1 MKRWEERASCE
12 PAAGARGPCGA
23 LAPTRHINNTCWARA
38 GTAIIKY
45 FSTLKLN
52 YTLNVNEMGQFVL
65 FE

>member
-12 PAAGARGPCGA
+12 PAAGGA
-23 LAPTRHINNTCWARA
+23 LAPTRHINNTRWARA
-38 GTAIIKY
+38 GTANTKY